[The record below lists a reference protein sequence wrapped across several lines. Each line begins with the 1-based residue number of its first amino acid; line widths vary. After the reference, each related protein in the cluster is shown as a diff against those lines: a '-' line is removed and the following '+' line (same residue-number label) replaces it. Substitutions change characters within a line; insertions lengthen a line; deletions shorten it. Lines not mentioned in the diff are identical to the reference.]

1 MVFPFRQ
8 FDVPCF
14 FHATVSALF
23 LLPHGSCLSPSVSAM
38 VITGL
43 VRGDRCSFELE

>member
-1 MVFPFRQ
+1 MVFPSRQ

-14 FHATVSALF
+14 FYATMSALF

-38 VITGL
+38 VVTDL
-43 VRGDRCSFELE
+43 ERGVMVAVLS